1 MFESQSGQL
10 SIWNRKT
17 LAQNEYHTYYLYIHT
32 YIYIYNIIY
41 NIYIYLYI
49 YIYMYIIPYYTELEL
64 NKIHNIT
71 KYKITKLTKHILIF
85 KRGALA

>member
-1 MFESQSGQL
+1 MFESHSGQL

-17 LAQNEYHTYYLYIHT
+17 LAQNEYHTYY
-32 YIYIYNIIY
+32 IYIYNMYGNINININIC
-41 NIYIYLYI
+41 NIYIYY
-49 YIYMYIIPYYTELEL
+49 IPYYRELEL
-64 NKIHNIT
+64 NKIRNIT